1 MPMTVQE
8 ILDDKLGQGGRSIG
22 VAPGAPVREV
32 VATMVRENIGS
43 VVVMDGGTLAGLI
56 TLREVVQGLAS
67 RGASLLDT
75 AAREVMNAAPVI
87 VQPSD
92 SADGLRSMMTERHV
106 SHAVVIA
113 GEQLAG
119 IISFHDIARSAVKD
133 VSFENRLLKQY
144 IKNWP
149 QS

>member
-1 MPMTVQE
+1 ME
-8 ILDDKLGQGGRSIG
+8 
-22 VAPGAPVREV
+22 
-32 VATMVRENIGS
+32 GS
-43 VVVMDGGTLAGLI
+43 ALAGLI
-56 TLREVVQGLAS
+56 TLREVVQGLES

-87 VQPSD
+87 VQPGD